1 MGVAIALTA
10 IDVIYVARGVIWPI
24 YLLDA
29 AIEVALIVGWIVV
42 LTRGRGGRERSAAQP
57 GN

>member
-1 MGVAIALTA
+1 
-10 IDVIYVARGVIWPI
+10 VIWPI
-24 YLLDA
+24 YLLEA